1 MSQLLLIGILI
12 ALALVFDFLNGFHDS
27 ANVVATMIASRAM
40 TPRAALLIA
49 AVSNFVGPF
58 LFGVAVAT
66 TVGKEVVSPE
76 SVTIAVVLAALVS
89 ASLWNILTWY
99 FGIPSSSSHALI
111 GGIIG
116 AALVGSGPKAI
127 EVEGLVK
134 VGLALFLSPVI
145 GFLVGALVMR
155 ATLWLARGA
164 TPKAN
169 IFFKIAQVPTAL
181 ALALSHGTND
191 AQKTMGIITM
201 GLVVLGYQ
209 AHFHVPW
216 WVILASATAI
226 GLGTATGGWRIIH
239 TLGGKFYRI
248 RPVHSFTS
256 QLASAAVII
265 GASLAGGPV
274 STTHVVS
281 TSVLGVG
288 AAQRKSQVRWGVM
301 MDILI
306 AWLLTVPATALVAA
320 LIYLPVDYLIP

>member
-1 MSQLLLIGILI
+1 MIVILV
-12 ALALVFDFLNGFHDS
+12 ALALLFDFLNGFHDS
-27 ANVVATMIASRAM
+27 ANVVATMISSRAM
-40 TPRAALLIA
+40 TPRAALFIA
-49 AVSNFVGPF
+49 AVANFVGPF
-58 LFGVAVAT
+58 LFGVAVAK
-66 TVGKEVVSPE
+66 TVGKEVAAPE
-76 SVTIAVVLAALVS
+76 SITIAVVLAALVS
-89 ASLWNILTWY
+89 ASLWNIITWY

-116 AALVGSGPKAI
+116 AVIVGSGLDVI
-127 EVEGLVK
+127 RVEGLWK

-145 GFLVGALVMR
+145 GFVVGMLVMR
-155 ATLWLARGA
+155 LTLWLARGA

-209 AHFHVPW
+209 TEFAVPW

-226 GLGTATGGWRIIH
+226 GVGTAAGGWRIIH

-256 QLASAAVII
+256 QLTSAAVILA
-265 GASLAGGPV
+265 ASLVGGPV

-281 TSVLGVG
+281 TSILGVG
-288 AAQRKSQVRWGVM
+288 AAQRRSQVRWGVM
-301 MDILI
+301 VEILI
-306 AWLLTVPATALVAA
+306 AWLLTVPATAAVAA
-320 LIYLPVDYLIP
+320 LIYSPIDYLIP